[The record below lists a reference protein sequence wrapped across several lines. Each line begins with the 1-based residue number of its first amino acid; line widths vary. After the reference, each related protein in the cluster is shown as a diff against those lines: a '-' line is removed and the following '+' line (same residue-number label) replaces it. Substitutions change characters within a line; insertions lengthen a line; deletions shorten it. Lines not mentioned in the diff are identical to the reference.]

1 MNRRSFATGGLAALG
16 IFIVGS
22 LGWDAAQMATA
33 ATPPRAT
40 TTAATQG
47 QNVHLYLTIAT
58 PDMLGSDMG
67 PAYLPSSF
75 SVPAYSTVT
84 ITVTNF
90 DDATA
95 LPAGSEKYASAMG
108 VSGPLSIQKLDPTNP
123 NAEAPATQATRLD
136 PATGVS
142 HTFTVAKLGLSV
154 PIAPK
159 SRTTFTF
166 HTLGAGSFTWQCMD
180 PCGSGPTGWDGAMV
194 MKGFMT
200 GTMTVCA
207 C

>member
-1 MNRRSFATGGLAALG
+1 MNRRSVATGGLAALA
-16 IFIVGS
+16 IFIIGS
-22 LGWDAAQMATA
+22 IGWDAAQMATA

-40 TTAATQG
+40 TTAASG
-47 QNVHLYLTIAT
+47 GSSVHLYLTIAT
-58 PDMLGSDMG
+58 PDMLGSDVG

-75 SVPAYSTVT
+75 SVPQYSTVT

-90 DDATA
+90 DDATPLA
-95 LPAGSEKYASAMG
+95 AGSEQYATATG
-108 VSGPLSIQKLDPTNP
+108 VTGPLSIETLDAAHP
-123 NAEAPATQATRLD
+123 NAAAPVTHATRLD

-166 HTLGAGSFTWQCMD
+166 HTLGTGTFTWQCMD
-180 PCGSGPTGWDGAMV
+180 PCGSGDNGWSGPMDT
-194 MKGFMT
+194 KGFMT
-200 GTMTVCA
+200 GSMTVCA